1 VFTILAGLERTP
13 FVVHA
18 SVLQQSPVFRAM
30 TEHPFKEK
38 EAQTIELPEAIPA
51 YVDCLVRFLYA
62 GHYVSPKEL
71 EYRKL
76 HQEAAR
82 AWEDSAKSSFDGFG
96 GAYVDA
102 WGNTVSEEEDDADDS
117 DDPDDSDDSDDEVE
131 GAEEPSSFAV
141 SAEDDVETDDTD
153 ETDTDDLD
161 GFSPRELEIGEDLA
175 HIYILGD
182 LYQLPGL
189 KSLTLKKL
197 KDTINTYA
205 NPIGF
210 FILLTLLQSSV
221 PESDKELYQWV
232 QEEWPVASSQME
244 HKGDEG
250 HRVLE
255 EYLSRFGPPKSHI
268 SHSAETKYEE
278 VRPSEWNDAKCGYAW
293 LYHRCATCSKP
304 LDEDRIW

>member
-1 VFTILAGLERTP
+1 
-13 FVVHA
+13 
-18 SVLQQSPVFRAM
+18 M

-38 EAQTIELPEAIPA
+38 ITQTIELPEAVPA

-62 GHYVSPKEL
+62 GHFVSPKEL
-71 EYRKL
+71 EYRQL
-76 HQEAAR
+76 DQEVAR
-82 AWEDSAKSSFDGFG
+82 AWEESAKSSSDGFE
-96 GAYVDA
+96 GAHIDTWEKNVPEA
-102 WGNTVSEEEDDADDS
+102 EDDADDS
-117 DDPDDSDDSDDEVE
+117 DESDYSDDEPE
-131 GAEEPSSFAV
+131 GAERTSIFAA
-141 SAEDDVETDDTD
+141 SAEDVVDTDDTD
-153 ETDTDDLD
+153 ETDADDLD

-182 LYQLPGL
+182 VYQLPGL
-189 KSLTLKKL
+189 RSLTLKKL
-197 KDTINTYA
+197 RDTINTYA

-221 PESDKELYQWV
+221 PESDRELYQWV

-250 HRVLE
+250 YRILA
-255 EYLSRFGPPKSHI
+255 EYLSRFGPPRSHEFR
-268 SHSAETKYEE
+268 SSEPKYEE

-293 LYHRCATCSKP
+293 LYRRCGNCSKP